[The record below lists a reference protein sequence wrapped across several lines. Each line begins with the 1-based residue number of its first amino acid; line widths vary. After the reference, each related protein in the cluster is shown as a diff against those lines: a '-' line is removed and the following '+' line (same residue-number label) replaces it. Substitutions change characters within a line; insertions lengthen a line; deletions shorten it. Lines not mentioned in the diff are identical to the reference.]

1 MTTVFYARSNGR
13 LIVIQSNLRKKKLHM
28 KFLGDSFSNR
38 DNVRAPIEVRRNVN
52 PSVLQDDFSS

>member
-13 LIVIQSNLRKKKLHM
+13 LIVIQSNLRRKKLHM

-52 PSVLQDDFSS
+52 PSILQDDFSS